1 MHGSPG
7 VDPQYPISH
16 VLWPNLGV
24 QHWEG
29 SGAQGHPQFPK
40 TQVSLGGTCTTNKH
54 INKALAQSSSL
65 CPDAHRMA
73 WPGEDQEWKNSSSPI
88 WCLMND
94 SKTTELSNYPGSGWL
109 AKNQNL
115 NRGNMIERIQN
126 YWWYKWICLSYL
138 LVWVARERLQEI
150 NHVKGKQH
158 VLRNLGSVYNL
169 GSRQTS
175 QQNIGSRDLKFG
187 SLDERAA
194 NHPHVRG
201 LWTEPP
207 PNVGQK
213 ESH

>member
-1 MHGSPG
+1 
-7 VDPQYPISH
+7 
-16 VLWPNLGV
+16 
-24 QHWEG
+24 
-29 SGAQGHPQFPK
+29 
-40 TQVSLGGTCTTNKH
+40 
-54 INKALAQSSSL
+54 
-65 CPDAHRMA
+65 MA

-94 SKTTELSNYPGSGWL
+94 SKTTELSNHPGREWL

-126 YWWYKWICLSYL
+126 YWWYKWICLIYL
-138 LVWVARERLQEI
+138 LVWVARERLQET
-150 NHVKGKQH
+150 NHFKGKQH
-158 VLRNLGSVYNL
+158 VLRNLGSIYNL
-169 GSRQTS
+169 GSRQTR

-194 NHPHVRG
+194 NHPRVRG

-207 PNVGQK
+207 PNLGQK